1 MTTAKQTTKTTDA
14 TDAAVKDNA
23 PNDLQKL
30 TDAIA
35 AGVAA
40 KSAVHEAA
48 AQVPPVTPPPA
59 EKSMWGNVKG
69 FFTSPTMCTFGML
82 GASMLAGAVGGI
94 AATEARSR
102 GYLGGPG
109 TMPAPMLPPP
119 SNGQ

>member
-1 MTTAKQTTKTTDA
+1 MPTSKPIAKTNDA
-14 TDAAVKDNA
+14 TDATVKDSA

-30 TDAIA
+30 TEAITQ
-35 AGVAA
+35 GVAA
-40 KSAVHEAA
+40 KAAVHEAA
-48 AQVPPVTPPPA
+48 AQIPPAPPA
-59 EKSMWGNVKG
+59 EKGMWVTVKG

-109 TMPAPMLPPP
+109 LVNMPMLPP
-119 SNGQ
+119 SNNGG